1 MNIPG
6 DLKTQS
12 GTGKEIYFSI
22 KTTKFLFASWFSD
35 ICSFANRLKMSLMN
49 LKESTKN
56 LRIPIKLPLKKSTEI
71 LLKPIKHFLTNF
83 KNSTKNLRMPI
94 RLPLMKSRRILLTT
108 IKQFLTNF
116 KNLTKN
122 LRMPIRL
129 PLIKSRKFLLKP
141 IKQFLTNLKNLTK
154 NLQTWTQLPL
164 TDLNWSRKI
173 LRRWM
178 KVFVR
183 F

>member
-6 DLKTQS
+6 DLKTQN
-12 GTGKEIYFSI
+12 GTGKENYFSI

-56 LRIPIKLPLKKSTEI
+56 LRIPIKLPLTKSRRI
-71 LLKPIKHFLTNF
+71 LLTTIKHFLTNF

-94 RLPLMKSRRILLTT
+94 RLPLTKSRRILLTT
-108 IKQFLTNF
+108 IKQFLTKF
-116 KNLTKN
+116 KNSTK
-122 LRMPIRL
+122 
-129 PLIKSRKFLLKP
+129 KS
-141 IKQFLTNLKNLTK
+141 
-154 NLQTWTQLPL
+154 QTCRQLPL
-164 TDLNWSRKI
+164 TDLNKTRKISRRSRKV
-173 LRRWM
+173 L
-178 KVFVR
+178 VR